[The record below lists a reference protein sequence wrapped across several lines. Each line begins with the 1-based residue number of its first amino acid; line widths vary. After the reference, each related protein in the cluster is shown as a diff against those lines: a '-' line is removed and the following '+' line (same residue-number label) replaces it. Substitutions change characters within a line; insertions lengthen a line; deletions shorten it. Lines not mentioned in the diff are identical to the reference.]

1 MEGKMKRILYFVLL
15 IAELFVGTL
24 FMISL
29 LENGL
34 YIPIAIVIVAMA
46 VLLTWQIR
54 KLLKT
59 TDSEMKRKIRVR
71 IALIMLIPSAVFV
84 ITYIF
89 VGIVLVIAF
98 SIYGF

>member
-1 MEGKMKRILYFVLL
+1 MKRILYFVLL

-84 ITYIF
+84 ITYIL
-89 VGIVLVIAF
+89 VGIALVIAF
-98 SIYGF
+98 SINGF

>member
-1 MEGKMKRILYFVLL
+1 MKRILYFVLL

-98 SIYGF
+98 SINGF